1 MEFLQDIK
9 DSVETSVNIKL
20 FSSLKTASYY
30 HIFNSK
36 LYRFPIIKS
45 RELNNFNPAR
55 LTKDPY
61 PKEDRPRGQADLDS
75 VLHHRR
81 IIRQQGDTEPIWIV
95 LKKGNYTLLDGAHRI
110 IATYLENKRTIP
122 SYIIHADEQSAH
134 SKSAKV

>member
-1 MEFLQDIK
+1 
-9 DSVETSVNIKL
+9 
-20 FSSLKTASYY
+20 
-30 HIFNSK
+30 
-36 LYRFPIIKS
+36 LYRFPIIKC

-55 LTKDPY
+55 LSKDPY

-110 IATYLENKRTIP
+110 IATYLETKRTIP
-122 SYIIHADEQSAH
+122 AYIIHADEQSAN
-134 SKSAKV
+134 SKSARV